1 MNGVQFLRLIGD
13 ARAFRQSAW
22 LVEQEI
28 RRLEVR
34 QGDLSPVGGSTGWPS
49 HSVWESLKTASHF
62 NLAISLELR
71 LKCLLY
77 LVGVVP
83 LKGFDGHRLA
93 KLYDQFGDSESA
105 AASYPEREAIVFEGR
120 RWTYAE
126 IEEQANRVANGLYRA
141 GIREGDH
148 VALVCPNRPEF
159 VTCYFG
165 ILKVGAVVVCVSA
178 LQKAREIAYQI
189 DHSDAVA
196 MIAYGG
202 EDMTIGDHA
211 HEAFGQVD
219 ACLYAWFIAP
229 RTGMVGYDE
238 LIGAEDGDFESASV
252 SGEATAVILYTSG
265 TTGFPRGAELSHAN
279 IIMNVMVLARIKP
292 PVEEGG
298 KTLIALPLFH
308 VMAQTCAMHLAIY
321 NAMTIVLVQRF
332 RAKEVIRLM
341 LKETITGL
349 HGVPTMYRAILDCE
363 EVTQAERTM
372 LAEQLES
379 FAAGGASLLPELQK
393 ECMETYS
400 ISMSNGYGATETSP
414 ASCFHQTSGAI
425 PLGSVGTAAWG
436 VRLKIVDVA
445 GGEVSAGEV
454 GELLVRGHCVMK
466 GYYKDP
472 QATAEVIRDGW
483 YHTGDLARM
492 DGNGH
497 LFIVGRRKELI
508 IRGGFNVYPAE
519 VEGVL
524 LEHPAISQAAVVGVP
539 DPVYGEEVKA
549 FVTTRAGSS
558 LDAADVVSWAR
569 NEMAAHKYPRLVEF
583 RETLPLGPTG
593 KVLKRMLR

>member
-1 MNGVQFLRLIGD
+1 M
-13 ARAFRQSAW
+13 
-22 LVEQEI
+22 
-28 RRLEVR
+28 
-34 QGDLSPVGGSTGWPS
+34 
-49 HSVWESLKTASHF
+49 F
-62 NLAISLELR
+62 NLASNL
-71 LKCLLY
+71 
-77 LVGVVP
+77 
-83 LKGFDGHRLA
+83 
-93 KLYDQFGDSESA
+93 ESA
-105 AASYPEREAIVFEGR
+105 AAGFPEREAIVFDGR

-126 IEEQANRVANGLYRA
+126 VDEQASQVANGLCRA

-159 VTCYFG
+159 VACYFG
-165 ILKVGAVVVCVSA
+165 ILKLGAVVVCVST
-178 LQKAREIAYQI
+178 LLKTREIAYQL

-202 EDMTIGDHA
+202 NDMTIGENA
-211 HEAFGQVD
+211 REAFGQVD
-219 ACLYAWFIAP
+219 ACRRAWFI
-229 RTGMVGYDE
+229 GMESYDE
-238 LIGAEDGDFESASV
+238 LVGGEDGNFESATV

-265 TTGFPRGAELSHAN
+265 TTGFPKGAELSHAN
-279 IIMNVMVLARIKP
+279 IIMNVMVMARVKP
-292 PVEEGG
+292 AVEGGG

-332 RAKEVIRLM
+332 SAAEVIRLM
-341 LKETITGL
+341 LKERITGL
-349 HGVPTMYRAILDCE
+349 HGVPTMYRAILDCD
-363 EVTQAERTM
+363 EVTDAEKTM
-372 LAEQLES
+372 LAEQLDS
-379 FAAGGASLLPELQK
+379 FSAGGASLLPELQK

-414 ASCFHQTSGAI
+414 ASCFHQTSGTV
-425 PLGSVGTAAWG
+425 PLGSIGTAAWG
-436 VRLKIVDVA
+436 VRLKIVDGT
-445 GGEVSAGEV
+445 GGEVPAGEV

-472 QATAEVIRDGW
+472 EATAEVIRDGW
-483 YHTGDLARM
+483 YHTGDLARV
-492 DGNGH
+492 DGHGH
-497 LFIVGRRKELI
+497 VFIVGRKKELI

-524 LEHPAISQAAVVGVP
+524 LGHPAISQAAVVGVP

-549 FVTTRAGSS
+549 FVTTRPGSS
-558 LDAADVVSWAR
+558 LDAAGVVNWAR

-593 KVLKRMLR
+593 KVLKRMLT

>member
-1 MNGVQFLRLIGD
+1 M
-13 ARAFRQSAW
+13 
-22 LVEQEI
+22 
-28 RRLEVR
+28 
-34 QGDLSPVGGSTGWPS
+34 
-49 HSVWESLKTASHF
+49 F
-62 NLAISLELR
+62 NLASNL
-71 LKCLLY
+71 
-77 LVGVVP
+77 
-83 LKGFDGHRLA
+83 
-93 KLYDQFGDSESA
+93 ESA
-105 AASYPEREAIVFEGR
+105 AASFPGREAIVFDGR

-126 IEEQANRVANGLYRA
+126 IEEQANQVANGLHRA

-159 VTCYFG
+159 VTSYFG

-178 LQKAREIAYQI
+178 LLKAREIAYQL

-202 EDMTIGDHA
+202 DDMAIGDHA
-211 HEAFGQVD
+211 RKAFDGVG
-219 ACLYAWFIAP
+219 ACRKAWFI
-229 RTGMVGYDE
+229 GMESFDE
-238 LIGAEDGDFESASV
+238 LIGADDGTFESASV

-265 TTGFPRGAELSHAN
+265 TTGRPRGAELSHAN

-321 NAMTIVLVQRF
+321 NGMTIVLVQRF
-332 RAKEVIRLM
+332 RAAEVIRLM
-341 LKETITGL
+341 LKEGITGL

-363 EVTQAERTM
+363 EVTETEKSM

-379 FAAGGASLLPELQK
+379 FSAGGASLPPELQK

-400 ISMSNGYGATETSP
+400 VSMANGYGATETSP

-425 PLGSVGTAAWG
+425 PLGSIGTAAWG
-436 VRLKIVDVA
+436 VRLKIVDETDGDVP
-445 GGEVSAGEV
+445 AGEV

-472 QATAEVIRDGW
+472 KATAEVIRDGW

-492 DGNGH
+492 DENGH
-497 LFIVGRRKELI
+497 VFIVGRKKELV

-524 LEHPAISQAAVVGVP
+524 LEHPMISQAAVVGVP

-549 FVTTRAGSS
+549 FVTTRPGSS
-558 LDAADVVSWAR
+558 LDAAEVVSWAR
-569 NEMAAHKYPRLVEF
+569 NELAAHKYPRLVEI

-593 KVLKRMLR
+593 KVLKRMLT

>member
-1 MNGVQFLRLIGD
+1 M
-13 ARAFRQSAW
+13 
-22 LVEQEI
+22 
-28 RRLEVR
+28 
-34 QGDLSPVGGSTGWPS
+34 
-49 HSVWESLKTASHF
+49 F
-62 NLAISLELR
+62 NLASNL
-71 LKCLLY
+71 
-77 LVGVVP
+77 
-83 LKGFDGHRLA
+83 
-93 KLYDQFGDSESA
+93 ESA
-105 AASYPEREAIVFEGR
+105 AASFPGREAIVFGGR

-126 IEEQANRVANGLYRA
+126 IEEQASQVANGLYRA

-159 VTCYFG
+159 VTSYFG

-178 LQKAREIAYQI
+178 LLKAREIAYQL

-202 EDMTIGDHA
+202 GDMAIGDHA
-211 HEAFGQVD
+211 REAFDEVGT
-219 ACLYAWFIAP
+219 CRLAWF
-229 RTGMVGYDE
+229 TDMESFDE
-238 LIGAEDGDFESASV
+238 LIGTGDGTFESASV

-265 TTGFPRGAELSHAN
+265 TTGRPRGAELSHAN

-321 NAMTIVLVQRF
+321 NGMTIVLVQRF
-332 RAKEVIRLM
+332 RAAEVIRLM
-341 LKETITGL
+341 LKEGITGL

-363 EVTQAERTM
+363 DVTEAEKTM
-372 LAEQLES
+372 LVEQLES
-379 FAAGGASLLPELQK
+379 FSAGGASLPPELQK

-400 ISMSNGYGATETSP
+400 VSMANGYGATETSP

-425 PLGSVGTAAWG
+425 PLGSIGTAAWG
-436 VRLKIVDVA
+436 VRLKIVDET
-445 GGEVSAGEV
+445 GGDVPAGEV

-472 QATAEVIRDGW
+472 KATAEAIRDGW
-483 YHTGDLARM
+483 YHSGDLARM
-492 DGNGH
+492 DGDGH
-497 LFIVGRRKELI
+497 VFIVGRKKELI

-524 LEHPAISQAAVVGVP
+524 LEHPMISQAAVVGVP
-539 DPVYGEEVKA
+539 DSVYGEEVKA
-549 FVTTRAGSS
+549 FITTRPGSS
-558 LDAADVVSWAR
+558 LDAAEVVSWAR
-569 NEMAAHKYPRLVEF
+569 NELAAHKYPRLVEI

-593 KVLKRMLR
+593 KVLKRMLT

>member
-1 MNGVQFLRLIGD
+1 M
-13 ARAFRQSAW
+13 
-22 LVEQEI
+22 
-28 RRLEVR
+28 
-34 QGDLSPVGGSTGWPS
+34 
-49 HSVWESLKTASHF
+49 F
-62 NLAISLELR
+62 NLASNL
-71 LKCLLY
+71 
-77 LVGVVP
+77 
-83 LKGFDGHRLA
+83 
-93 KLYDQFGDSESA
+93 ESA
-105 AASYPEREAIVFEGR
+105 AASFPEREAIVFDGQR
-120 RWTYAE
+120 RTYAE
-126 IEEQANRVANGLYRA
+126 MEEEASQVANGLYRA
-141 GIREGDH
+141 GVREGDH
-148 VALVCPNRPEF
+148 VALVSPNRPEF

-165 ILKVGAVVVCVSA
+165 ILKLGAVVVCVSA
-178 LQKAREIAYQI
+178 LLKAREIAYQL

-196 MIAYGG
+196 MIAYAG
-202 EDMTIGDHA
+202 EDMTIGHQA
-211 HEAFGQVD
+211 REAFCQVG
-219 ACLYAWFIAP
+219 ACRDAWFIAP
-229 RTGMVGYDE
+229 STEMTSYDE
-238 LIGAEDGDFESASV
+238 LIADEDREFESAAV

-265 TTGFPRGAELSHAN
+265 TTGYPRGAELSHAN
-279 IIMNVMVLARIKP
+279 IIMNVMALARVRP

-332 RAKEVIRLM
+332 RAAEVIRLM
-341 LKETITGL
+341 LKEGITGL

-363 EVTQAERTM
+363 EATQEEKMM
-372 LAEQLES
+372 LANQLES
-379 FAAGGASLLPELQK
+379 FSAGGASLPPELQK

-436 VRLKIVDVA
+436 VRLKIVDGT
-445 GGEVSAGEV
+445 GGGVPAGEV

-492 DGNGH
+492 DAEGH
-497 LFIVGRRKELI
+497 LFIVGRKKEMI

-519 VEGVL
+519 IEGVL

-549 FVTTRAGSS
+549 FVTTRPGSS
-558 LDAADVVSWAR
+558 LDAANVVNWAR
-569 NEMAAHKYPRLVEF
+569 SEMAAHKYPRLVEF
-583 RETLPLGPTG
+583 RESLPLGPTG
-593 KVLKRMLR
+593 KVLKRMLK